1 MKEQIFLIREK
12 RNRSDAAKAVLAI
25 VGSYPLVE
33 VCIRRHKKRRS
44 GGANSFY
51 WGCVVGPL
59 AEFIGYTKEEMHEE
73 LLGIYFGWETREFK
87 GHKREYP
94 RRTTTTPDTLET
106 MEFKGLIETGQRI
119 AAELGVR
126 LRDESEENQ

>member
-1 MKEQIFLIREK
+1 MKEQTYLIKTKEV
-12 RNRSDAAKAVLAI
+12 RSDAAKAVLAI
-25 VGSYPLVE
+25 TGEPLCE
-33 VCIRRHKKRRS
+33 VVIRRHKKRRS
-44 GGANSFY
+44 GDANSFY
-51 WGCVVGPL
+51 WACVVEPL
-59 AEFIGYTKEEMHEE
+59 ANFIGYTKDEMHEE

-126 LRDESEENQ
+126 LPDESEENQ